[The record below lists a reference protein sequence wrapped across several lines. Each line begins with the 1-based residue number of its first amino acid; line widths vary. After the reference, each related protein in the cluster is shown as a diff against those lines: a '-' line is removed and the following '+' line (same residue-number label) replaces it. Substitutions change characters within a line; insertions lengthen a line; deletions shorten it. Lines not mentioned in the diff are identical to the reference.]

1 MMSTTKALKF
11 ALRLARHR
19 AGSAAVEFAIVFP
32 LMLVILAATVDL
44 GFAYYQKSRVG
55 SAISAAAYYAVR
67 NGNTLTS
74 ANADLM
80 RVTLESIIRSTLGMS
95 TNITVSILINNSTNA
110 LDASSYFCVTGYPPT
125 YSSTGL
131 TPASCSANLTSGK
144 FVTIRVTEQLQP
156 LILSPG
162 FLSGVYGLNRT
173 VVARV
178 S

>member
-1 MMSTTKALKF
+1 MMSAKKIGGIA
-11 ALRLARHR
+11 ARLARR
-19 AGSAAVEFAIVFP
+19 RSGSAAVEFAVVFP
-32 LMLVILAATVDL
+32 LMLLILAATVDL

-67 NGNTLTS
+67 NGNSLSS

-80 RVTLESIIRSTLGMS
+80 RTTLESIVRSTLGMS

-110 LDASSYFCVTGYPPT
+110 ADASNYFCVTGYPPT
-125 YSSTGL
+125 YSSTGM
-131 TPASCSANLTSGK
+131 TKTSCSGNVTSAK
-144 FVTIRVTEQLQP
+144 FVTIHVTEQLQP
-156 LILSPG
+156 LILSSG
-162 FLSGVYGLNRT
+162 FLAAIYDLDRS